1 MIMTCQGLVGGRRT
15 MLDDHYL
22 LFCKDA
28 LRMLN
33 PAKSVTASLFGLG

>member
-1 MIMTCQGLVGGRRT
+1 MIMTCQGLVGGRRK
-15 MLDDHYL
+15 MLDHYL